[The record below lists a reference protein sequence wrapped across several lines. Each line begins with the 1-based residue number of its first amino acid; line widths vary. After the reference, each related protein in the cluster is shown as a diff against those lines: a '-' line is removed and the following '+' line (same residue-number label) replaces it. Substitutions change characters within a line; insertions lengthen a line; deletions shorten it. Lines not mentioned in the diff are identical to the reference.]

1 MTYSARFWKA
11 TYDTAGID
19 VANVGSDTRS
29 TTNIV
34 EGQVGDVGVK
44 LEQEGERL
52 ADTSASTEDGDLL
65 LTSSR
70 GGEETV

>member
-11 TYDTAGID
+11 TYDTASID

-65 LTSSR
+65 LASSR